1 MQRIAVPSADVSI
14 TVESADANAGL
25 APLNFSRLLLASV
38 GAVVEIPDASIPP
51 VPQVVELDRLNVTTF
66 AAVDAAP

>member
-14 TVESADANAGL
+14 TVESAEAKQGL
-25 APLNFSRLLLASV
+25 TPDSFSRLLLASV

-51 VPQVVELDRLNVTTF
+51 VPQVVEDDKLNVTTF
-66 AAVDAAP
+66 AAVDAAS